1 MEFGVFLDSCRQIV
15 TQEGL
20 HDQFFSEKLSF
31 FFSGKCRQFSKKRQF
46 FSGLCMGISGPRYAT
61 LVKEGSPHFHIRSP
75 KYSISHRARC
85 RCMAYGELIF
95 LVLSSFHPSNKRE
108 EALAGKTCSGRW
120 GLCRGANL
128 RPLEVFNARAR
139 LAAPA
144 GPAHA

>member
-1 MEFGVFLDSCRQIV
+1 M
-15 TQEGL
+15 L
-20 HDQFFSEKLSF
+20 HVPFFSEKLSF

-95 LVLSSFHPSNKRE
+95 LVLSSFHPSNNRGQHWLAKRVLADGDFVE
-108 EALAGKTCSGRW
+108 VQTSRLQRNQRTAPPTRRAGARQYALVFQP
-120 GLCRGANL
+120 
-128 RPLEVFNARAR
+128 RPPGCERV
-139 LAAPA
+139 
-144 GPAHA
+144 